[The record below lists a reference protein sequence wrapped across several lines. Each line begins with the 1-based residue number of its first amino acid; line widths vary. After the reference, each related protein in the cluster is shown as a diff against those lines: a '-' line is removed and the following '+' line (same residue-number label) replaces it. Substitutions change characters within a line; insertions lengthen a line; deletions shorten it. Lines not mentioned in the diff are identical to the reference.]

1 MVDTNKAAQLH
12 QRWALGETLTKEE
25 QELLAAWY
33 AEQDTIEASGF
44 ALNMQQGL
52 SADTLR
58 KQLGEML
65 QQIAS
70 SVQRIQQLA
79 IENDQLK
86 QENQRLKQLLSQRL
100 EQQPA

>member
-25 QELLAAWY
+25 QAFLAEWY
-33 AEQDTIEASGF
+33 AEQDAIEASR
-44 ALNMQQGL
+44 LTLDMHKES

-58 KQLGEML
+58 KQLSEML

-70 SVQRIQQLA
+70 SVQRIQQVA
-79 IENDQLK
+79 TENEQLK
-86 QENQRLKQLLSQRL
+86 KENQQLKQLLSQRL
-100 EQQPA
+100 LQQPA